1 MNLPNTLKLKD
12 IDYSQVNVVDR
23 TNVNKDLIVALC
35 SIYET
40 SLFYFDSK
48 NPNETLNELSS
59 RFLLDKFG
67 KVVWMFEGQVDGFEC
82 VRSYRIVYN
91 DRYIFRFIVDSYST
105 TTNYVL
111 DYYPSFITKLRERIF
126 GICY

>member
-12 IDYSQVNVVDR
+12 IDYSQVNIIDR

-67 KVVWMFEGQVDGFEC
+67 KVIWMFEGQVDGFEC
-82 VRSYRIVYN
+82 VRSHRIVYN

-126 GICY
+126 GIYY